1 MKTGMK
7 TRMQKEKE
15 RKAQR
20 EGIIDLIE
28 TETENRRHRREELKG
43 REGKE
48 GLTD

>member
-28 TETENRRHRREELKG
+28 TETENRRHRRGAEGK
-43 REGKE
+43 EGKE